1 MAKLTIK
8 MDYDDKGSYHDT
20 EITFKIPDDCT
31 IQELHE
37 QIKNAVLSFGF
48 AEGSVEKVFGETL
61 TY

>member
-8 MDYDDKGSYHDT
+8 MDYDDKDLFHDT

-31 IQELHE
+31 LPELHE

-48 AEGSVEKVFGETL
+48 GESLVEQVFGRTL
-61 TY
+61 NY